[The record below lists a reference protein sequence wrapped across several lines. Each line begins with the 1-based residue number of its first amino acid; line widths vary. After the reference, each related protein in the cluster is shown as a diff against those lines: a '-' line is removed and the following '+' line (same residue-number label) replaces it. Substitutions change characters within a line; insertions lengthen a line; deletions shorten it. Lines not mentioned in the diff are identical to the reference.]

1 MQRTSRRSTSP
12 SASSDPS
19 ATAGARLARSLTER
33 CRIFLTPFLAALDR
47 QVDRRLVRT
56 AAATVTA
63 LVRHRHRSQ
72 ALLLSE
78 LGAYLA
84 GPQHAPAGTKRLAN
98 LVHSRRWSAD
108 LIDTELC
115 QRARTVAH
123 AEAERV
129 SEGRALCILDGSVL
143 EKPESTQGAG
153 LRPVCSSKARRL
165 RCPRPGSAPATTGD
179 RWARRPWCRV

>member
-1 MQRTSRRSTSP
+1 MQRTSRWPARP
-12 SASSDPS
+12 SASCDP
-19 ATAGARLARSLTER
+19 ARTGGAKLARSLTRR
-33 CRIFLTPFLAALDR
+33 CGTFLAPFLTALDR

-63 LVRHRHRSQ
+63 LVRHRQRSQ

-108 LIDTELC
+108 LIEADLC
-115 QRARTVAH
+115 RRA
-123 AEAERV
+123 
-129 SEGRALCILDGSVL
+129 
-143 EKPESTQGAG
+143 
-153 LRPVCSSKARRL
+153 
-165 RCPRPGSAPATTGD
+165 
-179 RWARRPWCRV
+179 